1 MAEGERPRLRSAMA
15 DDDEMTREL
24 FGTPSCHY
32 TAELREDLLWRGV
45 TFEEYDVEADPEALR
60 RMLEL
65 TDGRRMV
72 PVLVEDGEVKQ
83 IGMGGRGCYV
93 SPRAT

>member
-1 MAEGERPRLRSAMA
+1 MAE
-15 DDDEMTREL
+15 DEQIRREL

-45 TFEEYDVEADPEALR
+45 TFEEYDVEADPQALR

-65 TDGRRMV
+65 TGGRRMV
-72 PVLVEDGEVKQ
+72 PVFVESGEVKQ

-93 SPRAT
+93 SPTAT